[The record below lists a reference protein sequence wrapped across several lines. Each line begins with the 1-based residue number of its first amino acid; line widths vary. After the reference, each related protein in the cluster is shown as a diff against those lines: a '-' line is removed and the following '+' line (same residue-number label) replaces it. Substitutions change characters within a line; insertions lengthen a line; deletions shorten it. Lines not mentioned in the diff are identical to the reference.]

1 MFPDILAAFALFA
14 VVTSITP
21 GPNTL
26 MLLASGVNFGFR
38 STMPAMFGVVIG
50 FVVLLLAVGAGL
62 GSLLSAW
69 PTLYTVLKIAGGLY
83 LLYFAWRIA
92 NAGPLSDEG
101 AGHTKPLGFVA
112 AAGFQWVNP
121 KAWVM
126 AVTAMATYTSA
137 TEYWPSMVLIA
148 ALFGLVGL
156 PAMALWAGLGILLRR
171 WLTDPARLRVFNIAM
186 AVLLVVSLWPL
197 LR

>member
-1 MFPDILAAFALFA
+1 MYPDMLAAFALFA
-14 VVTSITP
+14 IVTSVTP

-38 STMPAMFGVVIG
+38 RTLPAMFGVVIG

-62 GSLLSAW
+62 GSLLTAW
-69 PTLYTVLKIAGGLY
+69 PTLYTVLKIGGAVY
-83 LLYFAWRIA
+83 LLYLAWRIA
-92 NAGPLSDEG
+92 TSGPLSDDGEG
-101 AGHTKPLGFVA
+101 QGQPLGFIG

-121 KAWVM
+121 KGWVM
-126 AVTAMATYTSA
+126 AITAMATYTSA

-156 PAMALWAGLGILLRR
+156 PAMALWAGLGIVLRR
-171 WLTDPARLRVFNIAM
+171 WLSEPRRLRVFNVAM
-186 AVLLVVSLWPL
+186 AILLVVSLWPL

>member
-1 MFPDILAAFALFA
+1 MYPDILAAFALFA
-14 VVTSITP
+14 VVTSVTP

-26 MLLASGVNFGFR
+26 MLLACGVNFGFR
-38 STMPAMFGVVIG
+38 RTLPTMFGVVIG

-62 GSLLSAW
+62 GSLLTAW

-83 LLYFAWRIA
+83 LVYLAWRIA
-92 NAGPLSDEG
+92 MSGPLSDDGEG
-101 AGHTKPLGFVA
+101 RGRPLGYLA

-137 TEYWPSMVLIA
+137 TDYWPSMVLIA

-156 PAMALWAGLGILLRR
+156 PAMALWAGLGIVLRR
-171 WLTDPARLRVFNIAM
+171 WLSEPRRLRVFNVAM
-186 AVLLVVSLWPL
+186 AILLVVSLWPL